1 MFCCLHYTDFIKNC
15 VVYVTSEVHSR
26 VSHKEGLWSQLLIC
40 LFLLVCV
47 QLCGT
52 MEGRMGL
59 LFLVVLG
66 AAWACDAREV
76 PNLDQMRNYTANTEL
91 KTKLDMCALC
101 EEYTTKALEY
111 IKQNMTDE
119 EIIDTLHNTCHL
131 LPSFKQKCIAL
142 VDYYTPIFL
151 SEVASLKPREFCHK
165 IDICQLTEHISLQVQ
180 EDACEFCEETVSTL
194 LVKLKDSDTKL
205 EIIET
210 LLKLCNAVEKY
221 ANKCKRMVFEYGL
234 LVFDNAEKF
243 LENVDICTVV
253 HACKSSEVASEQ
265 ALLSDS

>member
-26 VSHKEGLWSQLLIC
+26 VSHKE
-40 LFLLVCV
+40 
-47 QLCGT
+47 GT